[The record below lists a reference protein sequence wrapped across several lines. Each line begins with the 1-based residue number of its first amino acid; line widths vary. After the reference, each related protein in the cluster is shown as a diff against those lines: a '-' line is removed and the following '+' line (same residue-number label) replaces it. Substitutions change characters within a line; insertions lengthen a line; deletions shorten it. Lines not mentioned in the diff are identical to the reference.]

1 MSQYSSYQPT
11 PEQLARWKRMDEL
24 EPGAMV
30 GRLPSQ
36 EQQDK
41 NVKEFLET
49 DYIQNQLEQTR
60 AYKEKLLK
68 KLKSASEYEQFLL
81 KKQQM
86 RKQKV

>member
-1 MSQYSSYQPT
+1 MSQSSSYQPT
-11 PEQLARWKRMDEL
+11 PEQVARWKRMDEL

-41 NVKEFLET
+41 NVKQFLET

-60 AYKEKLLK
+60 TYKEKLLK
-68 KLKSASEYEQFLL
+68 KLKSAEEYEQFLL
-81 KKQQM
+81 KEQQK
-86 RKQKV
+86 RK

>member
-1 MSQYSSYQPT
+1 MSQFSSYQPT
-11 PEQLARWKRMDEL
+11 PEQLAKWRRMDEL

-41 NVKEFLET
+41 NVEEFLKT
-49 DYIQNQLEQTR
+49 DYIQKQLEQTR

-81 KKQQM
+81 NKQQM
-86 RKQKV
+86 REQEV

>member
-1 MSQYSSYQPT
+1 MSQSSSYQPT

-24 EPGAMV
+24 EPTATV
-30 GRLPSQ
+30 GFLSI

-60 AYKEKLLK
+60 AYKAKLLK
-68 KLKSASEYEQFLL
+68 KLASAEEYEQFLL
-81 KKQQM
+81 KEN
-86 RKQKV
+86 QKRM

>member
-1 MSQYSSYQPT
+1 MSQSSSYQPT

-24 EPGAMV
+24 ESSAMV

-36 EQQDK
+36 EQQDQ

-68 KLKSASEYEQFLL
+68 KLKSASEYEQFILE
-81 KKQQM
+81 KQQM

>member
-1 MSQYSSYQPT
+1 MSQSSSYQPT
-11 PEQLARWKRMDEL
+11 PEQVARWKRMDEL
-24 EPGAMV
+24 ESGAMV

-41 NVKEFLET
+41 NVKQFLET

-68 KLKSASEYEQFLL
+68 KLKSAEEYEQFLL
-81 KKQQM
+81 KEQQK
-86 RKQKV
+86 RK

>member
-1 MSQYSSYQPT
+1 MSQSSSYQPT

-24 EPGAMV
+24 EPTATV
-30 GRLPSQ
+30 GFLSQ

-60 AYKEKLLK
+60 AYKAKLLK
-68 KLKSASEYEQFLL
+68 KLASAKEYEQFLL
-81 KKQQM
+81 KEN
-86 RKQKV
+86 QKRM